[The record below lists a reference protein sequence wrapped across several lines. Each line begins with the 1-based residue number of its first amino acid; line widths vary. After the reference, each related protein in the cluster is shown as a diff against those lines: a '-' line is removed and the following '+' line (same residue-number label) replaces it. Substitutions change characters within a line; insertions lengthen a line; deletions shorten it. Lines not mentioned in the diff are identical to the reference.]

1 MSSLKQLTREISACA
16 LKYGG
21 KACTHWYFFYFST
34 RHIENNDACPALV
47 SVKDDET
54 LENQLSSQDDSTLTL
69 ENALPAYV
77 PGEKNN
83 HVDQPLPRTGKLT

>member
-1 MSSLKQLTREISACA
+1 ME
-16 LKYGG
+16 
-21 KACTHWYFFYFST
+21 
-34 RHIENNDACPALV
+34 
-47 SVKDDET
+47 DDET